1 MEKQGI
7 FMFRP
12 SVDLKV
18 IRDKACL
25 VKSQIF
31 STSHGAKFA
40 LQKYVIGQIENGEE
54 YPTVLP
60 DIIAT
65 MPPGTTL

>member
-31 STSHGAKFA
+31 FDESWREICFA
-40 LQKYVIGQIENGEE
+40 EICHR
-54 YPTVLP
+54 P
-60 DIIAT
+60 DRK
-65 MPPGTTL
+65 L